1 MKSYL
6 LQFIL
11 SFLTSLFTVFVV
23 VTSIRNGVSSMM
35 AIGFPILGWLCFHV
49 PAVGT
54 QILWG
59 NFDRK
64 VAFKKFL
71 SDSFSTLVTILI
83 IAIAASFFA
92 L

>member
-1 MKSYL
+1 MV
-6 LQFIL
+6 
-11 SFLTSLFTVFVV
+11 FL
-23 VTSIRNGVSSMM
+23 SMM

-64 VAFKKFL
+64 VAFKSFFL
-71 SDSFSTLVTILI
+71 IRFQLFVTILI
-83 IAIAASFFA
+83 IAVASSFFA